1 MESMAE
7 ITESQKFDAF
17 GKEWWSPKGRFV
29 SLHRINP
36 LRFSYFSGKVEGG
49 LKDKKVL
56 DIGCGGGILSEE
68 FAKTGAFVTG
78 IDLSPV
84 AIDAAKGHA
93 KEQGLDI
100 DYKVS
105 SVSQLRTPN
114 SELRT
119 YFDIVICAE
128 VLEHVDDLSK
138 FLKDACSLLK
148 IGGYFFF
155 STLNKTL
162 SSRFFA
168 IFMAEN
174 ILNMVPKGTHDF
186 KRFIRPSFLVKLLQ
200 ENGVSVEEIK
210 GMRFDPLLFD
220 FRISDNTSI
229 NYLGYGV
236 KNGRTNGHP

>member
-1 MESMAE
+1 M
-7 ITESQKFDAF
+7 TENQEAKKFDSF
-17 GKEWWSPKGRFV
+17 GKEWWEPEGRFV

-36 LRFSYFSGKVEGG
+36 LRFSYFSGKVKEGIKG
-49 LKDKKVL
+49 KRVL
-56 DIGCGGGILSEE
+56 DVGCGGGILSEE
-68 FAKTGAFVTG
+68 FAKAGADVTG

-84 AIDAAKGHA
+84 ALDAAKEHA
-93 KEQGLDI
+93 KETGLEI

-114 SELRT
+114 PELQT
-119 YFDIVICAE
+119 LYDIVICAE
-128 VLEHVDDLSK
+128 VLEHVDDLTK
-138 FLKDACSLLK
+138 FLKEACGLLK
-148 IGGYFFF
+148 KEGYFFF

-186 KRFIRPSFLVKLLQ
+186 KRFIRPSLLVELLK
-200 ENGVSVEEIK
+200 ENNITVEEIK
-210 GMRFDPLLFD
+210 GMTFDPLRFE
-220 FRISDNTSI
+220 FRLSDSTNI

-236 KNGRTNGHP
+236 KK